1 MTDRNQNAFV
11 VINAHSGTGRGEPYR
26 AELVDLFRQHG
37 VLANVKLASDGEET
51 AKFVEQAANSDSDLV
66 VAGGGDGTINALVN
80 AIRDRNKVLGV
91 LPLGTFNHFAK
102 DIGLPLDLEQAVE
115 VICSGTEQRID
126 FAEVNGHA
134 FVNNSGVGLYP
145 QIVHQREQQQQLGH
159 SKWAAFV
166 WAALTVWRRF
176 SFLHVHLKTD
186 HRLFDSRTPMIFVGN
201 NRYEMEGL
209 NIGARTCL
217 CEGELSVYLT
227 KRTTRWG
234 LVVLALRALFG
245 RLRGVKDFVSLTT
258 TEMRIV
264 TGRKNLRVAVDG
276 EIMELK
282 PPLIYRIHAGGLRV
296 MVPRREGGNAK

>member
-1 MTDRNQNAFV
+1 MTDSNQTAFV
-11 VINAHSGTGRGEPYR
+11 VVNAHSGTGNGEEYR
-26 AELVDLFRQHG
+26 DHLIELFRRHG
-37 VLANVKLASDGEET
+37 VNAEVKLAQDGPET
-51 AKFVEQAANSDSDLV
+51 ERFTNEAAAGSAQLV

-80 AIRDRNKVLGV
+80 AIAGQEKTLGV

-102 DIGLPLDLEQAVE
+102 DLGLPLELEAAVE
-115 VICSGTEQRID
+115 VVCTGTVQQVD

-134 FVNNSGVGLYP
+134 FVNNSGIGLYP
-145 QIVHQREQQQQLGH
+145 QIVHHREQQQQLGH

-186 HRLFDSRTPMIFVGN
+186 HRVFDNRTPMIFVGN

-209 NIGARTCL
+209 KIGARSSL
-217 CEGELSVYLT
+217 RDGSLSIYLT

-258 TEMRIV
+258 TELRIV
-264 TGRKNLRVAVDG
+264 TGRKKLRVAVDG
-276 EIMELK
+276 EIMELT
-282 PPLIYRIHAGGLRV
+282 PPLHYAIHAGGLRV
-296 MVPRREGGNAK
+296 MVPRTETPEG